1 MTAQSKMEPQFLIPR
16 NVKAIRK
23 NMGLTQNDL
32 AQMSGLTQASISRI
46 ENAQSANISIES
58 AFYLAQ
64 AFGIT
69 IDELIQ

>member
-1 MTAQSKMEPQFLIPR
+1 MSTQPKTKPQSLIPGK
-16 NVKAIRK
+16 VKAFRK
-23 NMGLTQNDL
+23 GNYLTQNDL
-32 AQMSGLTQASISRI
+32 AHMTGLTQGSIARI
-46 ENAQSANISIES
+46 ENAESANISIES